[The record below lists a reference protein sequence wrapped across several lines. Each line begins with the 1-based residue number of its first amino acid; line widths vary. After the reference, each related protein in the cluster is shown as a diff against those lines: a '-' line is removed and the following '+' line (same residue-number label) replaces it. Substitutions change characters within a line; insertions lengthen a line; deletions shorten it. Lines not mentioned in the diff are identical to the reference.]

1 MFESAATK
9 STAGIDIE
17 NLDHK
22 SFNDYNTEAQA
33 FSAMAGTLLK
43 EDVYSPV
50 SVEDE
55 AAAASGAQAVESPA
69 ADAAKLDS
77 HHVDKTGNVGL
88 PSSGSCVPTL
98 RELVL
103 NALRSEATDSNLAQI
118 DSACEASQPAKK
130 LKTEAAQTSSQPTAS
145 QNTKT
150 EVELDSK
157 ASELTPA
164 QKEKEEPAQ
173 AAAAASTKP
182 SSSSAPSSTERAMSA
197 MSIGRN
203 NLRRQAAELGIS
215 RKEMD
220 RRLGLRR
227 GRGGPWWDQ
236 DYHKYWKAPR

>member
-77 HHVDKTGNVGL
+77 HHADKTGNVGL

-173 AAAAASTKP
+173 AAASQKH
-182 SSSSAPSSTERAMSA
+182 E
-197 MSIGRN
+197 
-203 NLRRQAAELGIS
+203 
-215 RKEMD
+215 D
-220 RRLGLRR
+220 
-227 GRGGPWWDQ
+227 GG
-236 DYHKYWKAPR
+236 